1 MHGFQEENGGTRR
14 CKEHSAG
21 NIWKKI
27 EHLGLCDACAYN
39 FRHVFYMLCNLEPST
54 HIKIIAIMNMSFILF
69 YFYITSLKSKVI
81 TVY

>member
-1 MHGFQEENGGTRR
+1 MVFKKKMGEPGGARNTVQVIYGR
-14 CKEHSAG
+14 
-21 NIWKKI
+21 KKI

-54 HIKIIAIMNMSFILF
+54 HIRIIGIMNMSFMLF

-81 TVY
+81 TLY